1 MKFRNLYF
9 AMAAGLAFTACS
21 SDEPANSGNDNN
33 GDFNYVAVRLCTP
46 GSMGSRYTDKLPE
59 YENGSTEESAV
70 TNAMFVFFGPN
81 GNISEIV
88 PDVTISN
95 WKDGKDHTID
105 KEAKT
110 VVTLKGSSIKPDCVI
125 AILNPPTGLEATL
138 RSKGNLDAVRKTV
151 GAYTSTESGKFVMT
165 NSAYNDGDATGNGN
179 NIYAA
184 KITGKIFDTY
194 KEADETL
201 TNTVDIY
208 VERVL
213 AKVRVK
219 KNSEFKVG
227 SNDIEITD
235 AESNKE
241 EVTVLPVVKGYRIIN
256 TTSTTTLVK
265 NIDDVSQ
272 LWDWNDKDNFRSYWA
287 TVPQSD
293 VKHLTW
299 NQISGE
305 NADATFS
312 EYLCPN
318 NMDSALPLQ
327 DGMTSK
333 ATKIIVAAELQ
344 IAGKATNL
352 IRYMDKYFKNDNDY
366 LTRMAYELKT
376 AGVQWQTTDD
386 AGTKTKGDYAVEDL
400 EVVRVKTG
408 DKVHPYRI
416 TAKVKEAVLAAKPL
430 LEESVYDDFITSQKP
445 AIEWKNGLTYFF
457 AEIKHIG
464 FTNQKSELAALIR
477 NHIYDVTL
485 DGITGL
491 GTPVF
496 DPTEEIDPER
506 PTDEPESYVSAR
518 IALLK
523 WRVVG
528 QHLTLE

>member
-21 SDEPANSGNDNN
+21 SDEPANGGNDNN

-46 GSMGSRYTDKLPE
+46 GSMGSRYDDKLPE
-59 YENGSTEESAV
+59 YENGTAEESTV

-88 PDVTISN
+88 PDIKISKWDN
-95 WKDGKDHTID
+95 GTTNTID

-110 VVTLKGSSIKPDCVI
+110 IVTLKGSSIKPDCVI
-125 AILNPPTGLEATL
+125 AILNPPAELEATI

-151 GAYTSTESGKFVMT
+151 GAYIYTGSGKFVMT
-165 NSAYNDGDATGNGN
+165 NSAYNNGTVTGGGS

-184 KITGKIFDTY
+184 KITGKIFDSY
-194 KEADETL
+194 DEADKAT

-219 KNSEFKVG
+219 KNSEFSVG
-227 SNDIEITD
+227 SNKVEITD

-241 EVTVLPVVKGYRIIN
+241 EVTVIPAIKGYRIIN
-256 TTSTTTLVK
+256 TTSTATLVK
-265 NIDDVSQ
+265 NIDGVSQ
-272 LWDWNDKDNFRSYWA
+272 SWDWNDKDNFRSYWA
-287 TVPQSD
+287 TVPESD
-293 VKHLTW
+293 VKHLAW

-305 NADATFS
+305 NAEGAFS

-318 NMDSALPLQ
+318 NMASGLPLP

-344 IAGKATNL
+344 IDGKATNL

-376 AGVQWQTTDD
+376 AGVQWQTTDG
-386 AGTKTKGDYAVEDL
+386 AGSKTKGDYAVEDL

-416 TAKVKEAVLAAKPL
+416 TAKIKEDVLTSKPL
-430 LEESVYDDFITSQKP
+430 LNESVYNGFITSQKP

-506 PTDEPESYVSAR
+506 PTEEPESYVSAR